1 MLVEVHVESLR
12 LDKSTDTPV
21 LVLGEIDGK
30 RVLPIWIGPNE
41 AHAIASHMAD
51 TKSPRP
57 LTHDLL
63 ANVIETFGGRLN
75 EVKISLLPDVKTYV
89 AEMVCQRGDEVLTLD
104 ARPSDSIAVA
114 LRLNAKIFAHDDLLK
129 DALPDTAEYE
139 PDKPKGA
146 DDAPKKKKKKK
157 KKKKATAKKG
167 NAAPKK
173 KATAKKGK
181 AAPEK

>member
-1 MLVEVHVESLR
+1 MLVEVRVKSLG
-12 LDKSTDTPV
+12 LDRSSDMPV
-21 LVLGEIDGK
+21 VILEEIEGE
-30 RVLPIWIGPNE
+30 RVLPIWIGLNE
-41 AHAIASHMAD
+41 AHAIWSHLND
-51 TKSPRP
+51 RKYERP

-63 ANVIETFGGRLN
+63 ASVIETFGGRLN

-146 DDAPKKKKKKK
+146 DDAPKKKKK
-157 KKKKATAKKG
+157 ATAKKG
-167 NAAPKK
+167 KATPKK

>member
-1 MLVEVHVESLR
+1 MLVEVRVKSLG
-12 LDKSTDTPV
+12 LDRSSDMPV
-21 LVLGEIDGK
+21 VILEDIEGA
-30 RVLPIWIGPNE
+30 RVLPIWIGHGE
-41 AHAIASHMAD
+41 AHAIASHLAGQQY
-51 TKSPRP
+51 PRP

-63 ANVIETFGGRLN
+63 ASVIETFGGRLN

-167 NAAPKK
+167 KAAPKK
-173 KATAKKGK
+173 K
-181 AAPEK
+181 